1 MLSILW
7 LFVYD
12 YKTVCDHAWIPILF
26 FFFFFERLNSR
37 FRTWIT
43 AEWPDTWPMWV
54 TLMDWSLRDSWSR
67 NYRISLRFSNHFCWN
82 WIEIVHIFCGIWI
95 DCLSTLFFFFLGG
108 GEVRGSTM
116 VLFELGKMM
125 VNDCGSHWIL
135 HGTKKKNCIE
145 HFCIKESS
153 SIFFSFFVLFF
164 FNSEWIAISISLD

>member
-95 DCLSTLFFFFLGG
+95 DCLSTLFFFFFLGG
-108 GEVRGSTM
+108 GEG
-116 VLFELGKMM
+116 VLWYCLNLEKWWWMI
-125 VNDCGSHWIL
+125 VDR
-135 HGTKKKNCIE
+135 IE
-145 HFCIKESS
+145 FYMERRRRIVLN
-153 SIFFSFFVLFF
+153 IFV
-164 FNSEWIAISISLD
+164 

>member
-1 MLSILW
+1 MPAPPLPAKCHSIGHDPLRKAKYRFIDSRPPPFLKAFLMEVIQVVLLPSFLPSFLRPRRNVASNVIDFMIIRLW
-7 LFVYD
+7 LQDRLWSRVD
-12 YKTVCDHAWIPILF
+12 PDS

-95 DCLSTLFFFFLGG
+95 DCLSTLFFFF
-108 GEVRGSTM
+108 
-116 VLFELGKMM
+116 F
-125 VNDCGSHWIL
+125 
-135 HGTKKKNCIE
+135 
-145 HFCIKESS
+145 
-153 SIFFSFFVLFF
+153 
-164 FNSEWIAISISLD
+164 